1 MFDAGL
7 SLTMADAPRAL
18 AEGLRALEAGE
29 TVFDL
34 ARVEALDSVAVALLL
49 AWQRAARAR
58 GVEIKFHHLPPALG
72 SLAELYGVTELLA
85 VIPTAQHQ
93 LHERH

>member
-29 TVFDL
+29 TMFDL
-34 ARVEALDSVAVALLL
+34 ARVETLDSAAVALLL

-58 GVEIKFHHLPPALG
+58 GAVIEFHRLPPALC
-72 SLAELYGVTELLA
+72 SLAGLYGVTELLTLISA
-85 VIPTAQHQ
+85 AQQ
-93 LHERH
+93 NQERH